1 MHVAEVDQPVVQL
14 GAQVQV
20 PLPLVR
26 FSIGLGL
33 SPQDIRFVIAFLHT
47 LTDTSYVNNP
57 DLSNPVGNP

>member
-1 MHVAEVDQPVVQL
+1 MCSW

-26 FSIGLGL
+26 FGAGLGL
-33 SPQDIRFVIAFLHT
+33 SPQDIQFVIAFLHT

-57 DLSNPVGNP
+57 DLSNPFGNP

>member
-1 MHVAEVDQPVVQL
+1 VHVAEVDQPVVQL

-33 SPQDIRFVIAFLHT
+33 SPQDTQFVIAFLHT

-57 DLSNPVGNP
+57 DLSNPFGNP

>member
-1 MHVAEVDQPVVQL
+1 VHVAEVDQPVVQL

-33 SPQDIRFVIAFLHT
+33 SPQDIQFVIAFLHT

-57 DLSNPVGNP
+57 DLSNPFGNP

>member
-1 MHVAEVDQPVVQL
+1 
-14 GAQVQV
+14 VQV

-33 SPQDIRFVIAFLHT
+33 SPQDIQFVIAFLHT
-47 LTDTSYVNNP
+47 LTDTRYVNNP